1 MDIATTSMQ
10 LASANVLRNF
20 NIGMMRQSIDRVE
33 ELGEQLTQMMDNMS
47 IDMALNIP
55 HDGAINIVI

>member
-33 ELGEQLTQMMDNMS
+33 ELGEQLTQMMDSMS

-55 HDGAINIVI
+55 HDGAINIVV

>member
-47 IDMALNIP
+47 IDVTLKIP
-55 HDGAINIVI
+55 HDGAINIVV